1 MLEYGT
7 LVLMTMTEMPWV
19 TESRLA
25 PGQQPKRNTVF
36 GWVAASLAA
45 IGGLIFLV
53 SMGMLFT
60 PFAGLVITGLPF
72 WGILTLGTVGCA
84 ISALVRRGRLNM
96 ILGIGSLVLLVLT
109 NPLIPL
115 VVALAL
121 GM

>member
-1 MLEYGT
+1 MRAYGT
-7 LVLMTMTEMPWV
+7 LVLMTTTEMPWV
-19 TESRLA
+19 TETRLA

-36 GWVAASLAA
+36 GWIAASLAVL
-45 IGGLIFLV
+45 GGIIFLV

-60 PFAGLVITGLPF
+60 PLAGLFITGLPF
-72 WGILTLGTVGCA
+72 WGILTLGTVWCA
-84 ISALVRRGRLNM
+84 VSALVRRGRLNT
-96 ILGIGSLVLLVLT
+96 ILGVGSLALLVLT